1 MGVGR
6 SPTETLMRRAAWALI
21 VVASAV
27 ALVVA
32 AFGDPGPRTAE
43 ERVRA
48 IAETIRCP
56 QCAGQSVADSETSV
70 SRGIRSDIAR
80 RVSAGESDDE
90 IRSAIAGRYTD
101 AVLLE
106 PGGSGLAAAVWAV
119 PVLLLVAALAALAAV
134 FARWR
139 SATVTAVSDDDRAL
153 VERERAGN
161 GA

>member
-1 MGVGR
+1 
-6 SPTETLMRRAAWALI
+6 MRRLAWVAVAVVS
-21 VVASAV
+21 VVALS
-27 ALVVA
+27 VA

-43 ERVRA
+43 ERVRD

-70 SRGIRSDIAR
+70 SRSIRSDIAR
-80 RVSAGESDDE
+80 RVSAGEDDDQ

-106 PGGSGLAAAVWAV
+106 PGRSGLAAAVWAI
-119 PVLLLVAALAALAAV
+119 PVLVLVIALAALAAV

-139 SATVTAVSDDDRAL
+139 STSVVGASEEDRAL
-153 VERERAGN
+153 VERARADLDV
-161 GA
+161 